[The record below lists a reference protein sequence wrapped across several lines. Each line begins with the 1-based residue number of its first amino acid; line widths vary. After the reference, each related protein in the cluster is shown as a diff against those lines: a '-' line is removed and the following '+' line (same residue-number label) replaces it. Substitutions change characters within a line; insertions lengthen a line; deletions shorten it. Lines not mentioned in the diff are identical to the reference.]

1 MVGVGDSYKEES
13 CRPQD
18 VSFRRHGEPRA
29 AGSSNTQ
36 EDEEAE
42 LKRSPAPPGGRK
54 RMPCSL
60 RAKIFMPFDPLDGF
74 SDALGTAERDFE
86 CKASKEGEH
95 GGRTEGQADGR
106 VL

>member
-1 MVGVGDSYKEES
+1 MVGVGDSCEAKS
-13 CRPQD
+13 RGPQD
-18 VSFRRHGEPRA
+18 ASFRRYGELCA

-42 LKRSPAPPGGRK
+42 LKRSPAPPGGRR

-74 SDALGTAERDFE
+74 SDALGTAERDLE